1 MVAEDGQ
8 RLTEKSECGRGYE
21 RLFDYVP
28 PISRYQGRES
38 VVESLTLGG
47 SKNRQ
52 KSPNLFF
59 SNFFF
64 GQPIGT
70 RLFVD

>member
-47 SKNRQ
+47 SKKTTKVAKLIFQ
-52 KSPNLFF
+52 
-59 SNFFF
+59 
-64 GQPIGT
+64 
-70 RLFVD
+70 